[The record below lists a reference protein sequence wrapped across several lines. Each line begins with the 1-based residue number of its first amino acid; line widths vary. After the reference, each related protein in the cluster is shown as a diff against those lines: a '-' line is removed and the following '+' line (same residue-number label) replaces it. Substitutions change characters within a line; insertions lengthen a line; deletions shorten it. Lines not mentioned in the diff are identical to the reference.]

1 MSNIMNCERIREQ
14 LPECL
19 AGKLDKP
26 ARETVIEHLE
36 TCSGC
41 RGELAQLGV
50 VWRAL
55 EALAVPEIPPAQE
68 TSLRERFAERLA
80 AFEAGL
86 EQGRAEAAAEKRP
99 AQRPAAQTTPAWWSA
114 LWARPAWQF
123 AAALV
128 LMAAGIWAGRFMAGS
143 ARENASAPT
152 EVAQLKGQVESLR
165 QLVSLSLM
173 QQQSPSARLEGVNY
187 AYQMSQPD
195 AQVEQALL
203 HAVNNDGN
211 VNVRLQAVDAL
222 QKYAGD
228 PTVRRALADAV
239 PVQDSPLVQVAL
251 IDLLVQLKDRD
262 SAPALRAL
270 AHNAEAD
277 EAVRQRASWAIQRLG
292 LAPTEEKK

>member
-1 MSNIMNCERIREQ
+1 MNCDRIKEQ

-19 AGKLDKP
+19 AGKLDKT

-41 RGELAQLGV
+41 RAELAQLGV

-55 EALAVPEIPPAQE
+55 EGLAAPEIPPAQE

-86 EQGRAEAAAEKRP
+86 AQGRAEAAARQAARRP
-99 AQRPAAQTTPAWWSA
+99 VREAPPAWWSA

-123 AAALV
+123 AAALG
-128 LMAAGIWAGRFMAGS
+128 LMAIGILAGRFMAGP
-143 ARENASAPT
+143 ARDNAPAPD
-152 EVAQLKGQVESLR
+152 VAQLQGQVESLR
-165 QLVSLSLM
+165 QLVSLSLL

-187 AYQMSQPD
+187 AGQMAQPD

-203 HAVNNDGN
+203 HAVNNDSN
-211 VNVRLQAVDAL
+211 VNVRLNAVDAL
-222 QKYAGD
+222 QKYAAD
-228 PTVRRALADAV
+228 PNVKRALADAV

-270 AHNAEAD
+270 ARNAEAD
-277 EAVRQRASWAIQRLG
+277 EAVRQRATWAIQRLG
-292 LAPTEEKK
+292 LPPAEEKQ

>member
-1 MSNIMNCERIREQ
+1 MNCERIREQ

-41 RGELAQLGV
+41 RAELAQLGV

-55 EALAVPEIPPAQE
+55 EALAVPEIAPARE

-86 EQGRAEAAAEKRP
+86 EQGRSEAAAERRL
-99 AQRPAAQTTPAWWSA
+99 AQRPAAPAWWSA
-114 LWARPAWQF
+114 LWARPAWQL
-123 AAALV
+123 AAALGLLAV
-128 LMAAGIWAGRFMAGS
+128 GVWGGRYLAGPSRES
-143 ARENASAPT
+143 APPPT

-173 QQQSPSARLEGVNY
+173 QQQSPSARMEGVSY

-239 PVQDSPLVQVAL
+239 PVQDSPLVQVAI

-262 SAPALRAL
+262 AAPALRAL
-270 AHNAEAD
+270 VHNAEAD
-277 EAVRQRASWAIQRLG
+277 EAVRQRATWAIQRLG
-292 LAPTEEKK
+292 LPPAEERK

>member
-1 MSNIMNCERIREQ
+1 MNCDRIKEQ

-19 AGKLDKP
+19 AGKLDKT

-41 RGELAQLGV
+41 RAELAQLGV

-55 EALAVPEIPPAQE
+55 EGLAAPEIAPAQE

-86 EQGRAEAAAEKRP
+86 VQGRAEAAARQA
-99 AQRPAAQTTPAWWSA
+99 AQRPVRESAPAWWSG

-123 AAALV
+123 AAALGLV
-128 LMAAGIWAGRFMAGS
+128 AVGIMAGRYIAGP
-143 ARENASAPT
+143 ARDSAPSPD
-152 EVAQLKGQVESLR
+152 VAQLKGQVESLR
-165 QLVSLSLM
+165 QLVSLSLL

-187 AYQMSQPD
+187 AYQMAQPD

-203 HAVNNDGN
+203 HAVNQDPN
-211 VNVRLQAVDAL
+211 VNVRLSAVDAL

-228 PTVRRALADAV
+228 PNVRRALADAV

-251 IDLLVQLKDRD
+251 IDLLVQLKDRN
-262 SAPALRAL
+262 SAPALQAL
-270 AHNAEAD
+270 AHNAQAD
-277 EAVRQRASWAIQRLG
+277 EAVRQRATWAIQRLG
-292 LAPTEEKK
+292 LPPAEEKQ